1 MVTSEEAAKKYNCKL
16 FPKNNYK
23 NFFDICFI
31 DGNHKIDK
39 YILNDYNISKHILKD
54 DGIIIFDDYGP
65 DWAVTRVVDE
75 ILKNEHLIGVL
86 INSMSSYPTYGHVIV
101 LNKNNKFL
109 EIISKI
115 C

>member
-23 NFFDICFI
+23 NFFYICFI

-54 DGIIIFDDYGP
+54 DGIIMLMIMDQLGLPELWTKY
-65 DWAVTRVVDE
+65 
-75 ILKNEHLIGVL
+75 
-86 INSMSSYPTYGHVIV
+86 
-101 LNKNNKFL
+101 
-109 EIISKI
+109 
-115 C
+115 